1 MALRDGQHR
10 KLSIASGGFPIACA
24 CALVCAFALMLP
36 DFAEARY
43 SPRSALNDLNA
54 MRISSG
60 IPRVRAVSSK
70 LNKGCRLHNLYMRRT
85 GNFGHSQS
93 RSSRYYTRLGA
104 QAAARSVIAEPG
116 RLPTSA
122 FGETIYHR
130 LALLQPRLKRTG
142 YSSNYGFTCLQVLS
156 SVSNAASARTAGVTT
171 YPWPAN
177 GMSGLDPRFSK
188 NEWPD
193 PLNDAPGATQLGT
206 PITFAINGP
215 WKHWNLADSSVTSAS
230 LTTELGQAIAVSV
243 SDADAPNGRYLQ
255 GGFAILPRRVLP
267 ANTWHTAT
275 ASGYINYE
283 GASYPFTASTRFRTG
298 SDDGF

>member
-1 MALRDGQHR
+1 MALRDGRHR
-10 KLSIASGGFPIACA
+10 KLMIASGGFLIAVA
-24 CALVCAFALMLP
+24 CALALALP
-36 DFAEARY
+36 TSAEARY
-43 SPRSALNDLNA
+43 SPRSALNDLNT
-54 MRISSG
+54 MRIG
-60 IPRVRAVSSK
+60 TGLPRVRATSAK

-85 GNFGHSQS
+85 GNFGHYQS

-116 RLPTSA
+116 TLPTRA
-122 FGETIYHR
+122 FGDTIYHR

-156 SVSNAASARTAGVTT
+156 SVSNAASARTADVTT

-177 GMSGLDPRFSK
+177 GMVGLDPRFSK

-215 WKHWNLADSSVTSAS
+215 WQFWNLADSNITSAS

-243 SDADAPNGRYLQ
+243 SDANSPNGRYLQ
-255 GGFAILPRRVLP
+255 GGFALLPRRVLP
-267 ANTWHTAT
+267 AETWHTAT

-283 GASYPFTASTRFRTG
+283 GESYPFTTSTRFRTG